1 MSEIANILI
10 GMALIQCGVGIF
22 VIISTYLNYNFFE
35 HRMALDKKEEER
47 REKAYVA
54 WLDSLGEKK

>member
-1 MSEIANILI
+1 MSEIANVLLC
-10 GMALIQCGVGIF
+10 MALIQCGLGIF
-22 VIISTYLNYNFFE
+22 VIINTYNNHRFIE

-47 REKAYVA
+47 RQKAYLA

>member
-1 MSEIANILI
+1 
-10 GMALIQCGVGIF
+10 MALIQCGVGIF

>member
-1 MSEIANILI
+1 MSEIVNVLVCLVLI
-10 GMALIQCGVGIF
+10 ECFLGVFGI
-22 VIISTYLNYNFFE
+22 INTYLNYKFFE

-47 REKAYVA
+47 REKAYLA